1 MTEIPSAA
9 KPVCK
14 LSLIGRCTSHAG
26 VWILGLFRGYKEG
39 RYAGSKDP
47 LRKLPKWAGT
57 RFHRHLDMQ
66 TEKAAQEI
74 LSALRD
80 EGHIF
85 WFQCPE
91 EGLLHYY

>member
-1 MTEIPSAA
+1 MQVSGFLACSEDTRKAGMQGAKTHLGNSPSGQGPGSTE
-9 KPVCK
+9 
-14 LSLIGRCTSHAG
+14 
-26 VWILGLFRGYKEG
+26 
-39 RYAGSKDP
+39 
-47 LRKLPKWAGT
+47 
-57 RFHRHLDMQ
+57 HLDMQ
-66 TEKAAQEI
+66 TEKAAQEM